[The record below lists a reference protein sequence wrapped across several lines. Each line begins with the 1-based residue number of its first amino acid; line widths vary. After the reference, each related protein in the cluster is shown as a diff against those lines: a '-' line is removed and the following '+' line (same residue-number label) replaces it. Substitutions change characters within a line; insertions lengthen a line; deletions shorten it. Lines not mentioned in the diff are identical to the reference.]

1 MKKHLK
7 IGVLLFTL
15 FCVLM
20 IVAPVAADD
29 GDEISDDEVNKI
41 AIQLYCPICENVPL
55 DVCPSQACADWRE
68 LIRQM
73 LSDGKSEEE
82 IIKYFTEQYGWSVL
96 PMPPKVG
103 LNWLI
108 YVLPPLISI
117 GGILVAAVIIRNN
130 RKAAVPQN
138 AEKGS
143 HQTDIMKDYLDII
156 NQDLSERDDDA

>member
-1 MKKHLK
+1 MRRYQRFV
-7 IGVLLFTL
+7 VLLLAFL
-15 FCVLM
+15 SVLL
-20 IVAPVAADD
+20 IVSPVAADD
-29 GDEISDDEVNKI
+29 GDEVSDDEVNKI

-73 LSDGKSEEE
+73 LSEGKSEEE
-82 IIKYFTEQYGWSVL
+82 IITYFTEQYGWSVL

-117 GGILVAAVIIRNN
+117 GGILVAVVIIRNN
-130 RKAAVPQN
+130 RKAALPHN
-138 AEKGS
+138 AEKRS
-143 HQTDIMKDYLDII
+143 LQTDNMKDYLDII

>member
-1 MKKHLK
+1 MRRYQRF
-7 IGVLLFTL
+7 GVLLL
-15 FCVLM
+15 ALLCVSL
-20 IVAPVAADD
+20 IVSPVAADD

-73 LSDGKSEEE
+73 LSEGKSEEE
-82 IIKYFTEQYGWSVL
+82 IITYFTEQYGWSVL

-117 GGILVAAVIIRNN
+117 CGILVAVVVIRNN
-130 RKAAVPQN
+130 RKTAVPQI
-138 AEKGS
+138 ADKVS
-143 HQTDIMKDYLDII
+143 AQTDNIIDYMDII
-156 NQDLSERDDDA
+156 NRDLSERDDDA